1 MAIPKK
7 CTLLTLLCVSDQGSC
22 MTAKNTCWKEN
33 AGKLSVC
40 VQAGPNRSGIITGFR
55 IVLNESGVGRGKRH
69 PDTINGEIKFKTLL
83 KPCNMLAAECGGM

>member
-1 MAIPKK
+1 MYI
-7 CTLLTLLCVSDQGSC
+7 TYITLCVGPRFVHDSE
-22 MTAKNTCWKEN
+22 KYLLE
-33 AGKLSVC
+33 GKCREIECVC